1 VFKKSPALN
10 GPGKLNQRCNVM
22 PLRFSLK
29 VLTLCLLIL
38 SSTAAA
44 QLPPPTKQESEE
56 EKAKA
61 RKELERK
68 ALVLLDETLEG
79 AVVLKL
85 PENRAAVRV
94 QAADLLWPRDEKR
107 ARSLFREAAA
117 DLAAVK
123 SGDAGR
129 GDRAFWVAMQ
139 LRSQLLYTVAARDAQ
154 LALELLR
161 ESRPSSEDGS
171 NAAGGDPD
179 MELRMEQSLTA
190 LAAESDPKAA
200 MRLAEESLSKG
211 VTYGVLS
218 LLERLR
224 QKDAESATKLAGKI
238 VEKLRGET
246 LGGERESWRVA
257 ASLLGSV
264 LLTQSGEVRH
274 YIMLG
279 PPQRAA
285 EKPKPL
291 VMEDS
296 DIRELAELVASAALK
311 DSTANGAFGMMMTIR
326 PLLPE
331 LEKRVPARAA
341 QLRLKLAEMDKLLDP
356 RSKAWA
362 QFDAIMSKP
371 TEGILEEAAK
381 APAEMRGQLY
391 MAAAEKLFKA
401 GEVEKARLVAT
412 ENLRG
417 QEREQMLA
425 FLDQAEVARAV
436 EKGNADDARAVV
448 TRIKSKERRAS
459 ALAELALMYAA
470 KGDKKTAGVL
480 LEEARGLLDRQPD
493 NEREVGALL
502 EVARGYAL
510 VEPAKTFEMI
520 DPLIDQ
526 ANDMMSAAALLEKF
540 GAGGGMFRK
549 GEMVLGPG
557 MGELGGI
564 YARYVKALAEL
575 SRVDFDRTRQTAD
588 RFNRDEARLMVRII
602 VARSVLSD
610 RLDPAAPGGVGVG
623 MGGGILGSP

>member
-1 VFKKSPALN
+1 MP
-10 GPGKLNQRCNVM
+10 PRT
-22 PLRFSLK
+22 PLRT
-29 VLTLCLLIL
+29 LTLCLLIL
-38 SSTAAA
+38 STTAAA
-44 QLPPPTKQESEE
+44 QLPQAKPESEE
-56 EKAKA
+56 ERARA
-61 RKELERK
+61 RKEVERK
-68 ALVLLDETLEG
+68 ALALLDETLEG

-107 ARSLFREAAA
+107 ARALFRDAAA

-123 SGDAGR
+123 PGDQGR
-129 GDRAFWVAMQ
+129 GDRAYWVGMQ

-161 ESRPSSEDGS
+161 ESRPASEDGS
-171 NAAGGDPD
+171 NAPAGDPD

-190 LAAESDPKAA
+190 LAVESDPKAA
-200 MRLAEESLSKG
+200 VRLAEESLGKG
-211 VTYGVLS
+211 VTYGVLG
-218 LLERLR
+218 LLDRLR
-224 QKDAESATKLAGKI
+224 RKDAEAATKLAGKI
-238 VEKLRGET
+238 VERLRGET
-246 LGGERESWRVA
+246 TGGGHESWMVA
-257 ASLLGSV
+257 ASLLRLV
-264 LLTQSGEVRH
+264 LLPQSGDQP
-274 YIMLG
+274 YYYGMA
-279 PPQRAA
+279 PPARTP

-296 DIRELAELVASAALK
+296 DVRELADFVAAAALK
-311 DSTANGAFGMMMTIR
+311 DSSANGAFGMMMTIR

-341 QLRLKLAEMDKLLDP
+341 QLRLRLAEIDKQLDP
-356 RSKAWA
+356 RARAWA
-362 QFDAIMSKP
+362 QSDSILSKSP
-371 TEGILEEAAK
+371 EGIIEEAAK

-391 MAAAEKLFKA
+391 MAAATKFFRA
-401 GEVEKARLVAT
+401 GEVEKARALVA

-425 FLDQAEVARAV
+425 SFDQGEVARAV
-436 EKGNADDARAVV
+436 EKGNTDDARGVV
-448 TRIKSKERRAS
+448 SRIKSKERRAS
-459 ALAELALMYAA
+459 ALVELALMYAA
-470 KGDKKTAGVL
+470 KGDKKTAGGL

-493 NEREVGALL
+493 NEREVEALL

-510 VEPAKTFEMI
+510 VEPSKTFELI

-557 MGELGGI
+557 MGELGGM

-575 SRVDFDRTRQTAD
+575 SRLDFDRTRMTAD
-588 RFNRDEARLMVRII
+588 RFNRDEARLMARLVL
-602 VARSVLSD
+602 ARSVLSD
-610 RLDPAAPGGVGVG
+610 RLDPAAPTP
-623 MGGGILGSP
+623 GGGIGFGGGIIVSQ

>member
-1 VFKKSPALN
+1 
-10 GPGKLNQRCNVM
+10 M
-22 PLRFSLK
+22 PLRLPLK

-44 QLPPPTKQESEE
+44 QLPQATKQEPEE

-79 AVVLKL
+79 AQVLKL
-85 PENRAAVRV
+85 AENRAALRV

-107 ARSLFREAAA
+107 ARALFRDAAT
-117 DLAAVK
+117 DLAAMRM
-123 SGDAGR
+123 GDLNR
-129 GDRAFWVAMQ
+129 DDRAYWMAVQM
-139 LRSQLLYTVAARDAQ
+139 RSQLLYTVAARDAQ

-161 ESRPSSEDGS
+161 ESRPVSEDGT
-171 NAAGGDPD
+171 AAPAGDPD

-200 MRLAEESLSKG
+200 LRLAEESLSKG
-211 VTYGVLS
+211 VTYGVLG

-224 QKDAESATKLAGKI
+224 DKDAEAATKLAGKI

-246 LGGERESWRVA
+246 LGGGRESWMVA
-257 ASLLGSV
+257 GSLLRSV
-264 LLTQSGEVRH
+264 LLPQSGEQLYFGMGMTPSPARTN
-274 YIMLG
+274 
-279 PPQRAA
+279 

-296 DIRELAELVASAALK
+296 DVRELADLVASAALK
-311 DSTANGAFGMMMTIR
+311 DPSGNGAFGMMMMIR
-326 PLLPE
+326 PLMPE

-341 QLRLKLAEMDKLLDP
+341 QLRLKLAEMDKVLDP
-356 RSKAWA
+356 RAKAWA
-362 QFDAIMSKP
+362 QYDSIMSKTP
-371 TEGILEEAAK
+371 EGIIEEAAK

-391 MAAAEKLFKA
+391 MAAATKLFKA
-401 GEVEKARLVAT
+401 GEVEKARAIAI

-417 QEREQMLA
+417 QERDQMLA
-425 FLDQAEVARAV
+425 FLDNAEVARAV
-436 EKGNADDARAVV
+436 EKGNTDDARAVV
-448 TRIKSKERRAS
+448 SRIKSKERRAF
-459 ALAELALMYAA
+459 ALAELALAYAA
-470 KGDKKTAGVL
+470 KGDKKTAGGL
-480 LEEARGLLDRQPD
+480 LEEARSLLDRQPD
-493 NEREVGALL
+493 NEREVEALL

-557 MGELGGI
+557 MGQLGGM
-564 YARYVKALAEL
+564 YARYIKALAEL

-588 RFNRDEARLMVRII
+588 RFNRDEARLMARLI
-602 VARSVLSD
+602 VARSILSD
-610 RLDPAAPGGVGVG
+610 RLDPATTSPGSGVSVG
-623 MGGGILGSP
+623 GAVIVSQ

>member
-1 VFKKSPALN
+1 
-10 GPGKLNQRCNVM
+10 M
-22 PLRFSLK
+22 PLRLPLK
-29 VLTLCLLIL
+29 VLTLCLLLL
-38 SSTAAA
+38 SATAAA
-44 QLPPPTKQESEE
+44 QLPQAKQESEE

-68 ALVLLDETLEG
+68 ALALLDETLEG
-79 AVVLKL
+79 TQVLKL
-85 PENRAAVRV
+85 AENRASVRV

-107 ARSLFREAAA
+107 ARALFRDAAT
-117 DLAAVK
+117 DLAAMK
-123 SGDAGR
+123 SGDPKR
-129 GDRAFWVAMQ
+129 GDQTDWMAAQ

-161 ESRPSSEDGS
+161 ESRPVSEDGS
-171 NAAGGDPD
+171 NTPTGDPN

-211 VTYGVLS
+211 VTYGVLG
-218 LLERLR
+218 LLDRLR
-224 QKDAESATKLAGKI
+224 YKDAEAATKLAGKI

-246 LGGERESWRVA
+246 LGGGRESWMVA
-257 ASLLGSV
+257 AALLRSV
-264 LLTQSGEVRH
+264 LLPQSGERL
-274 YIMLG
+274 YYGLPA
-279 PPQRAA
+279 PPARAP

-296 DIRELAELVASAALK
+296 DLRELADLVAAAALK
-311 DSTANGAFGMMMTIR
+311 DSSVNGAYGMMMMIR

-341 QLRLKLAEMDKLLDP
+341 QLRLKLAEMDKMLDP
-356 RSKAWA
+356 STKAWT
-362 QFDAIMSKP
+362 QYESILSKP
-371 TEGILEEAAK
+371 PEGILEEAAK
-381 APAEMRGQLY
+381 APAETRGQLY
-391 MAAAEKLFKA
+391 MAAASKLFNA
-401 GEVEKARLVAT
+401 GEVEKARAIAN

-417 QEREQMLA
+417 QERDQLLA
-425 FLDQAEVARAV
+425 FLDNAEVARAV
-436 EKGNADDARAVV
+436 EKGNTDDARAVV
-448 TRIKSKERRAS
+448 SRIKSKERRAS
-459 ALAELALMYAA
+459 ALAQLALAYAA
-470 KGDKKTAGVL
+470 KGDKKTAGGL
-480 LEEARGLLDRQPD
+480 LEEARSLLDRQPD
-493 NEREVGALL
+493 NEREVEALL

-510 VEPAKTFEMI
+510 VEPAKTFELL

-557 MGELGGI
+557 MGELGGM

-588 RFNRDEARLMVRII
+588 RFNRDEARLMARLI
-602 VARSVLSD
+602 VARSILSD
-610 RLDPAAPGGVGVG
+610 RLDPNAATP
-623 MGGGILGSP
+623 GGGIGIGFGGIVSH

>member
-1 VFKKSPALN
+1 
-10 GPGKLNQRCNVM
+10 M

-44 QLPPPTKQESEE
+44 QLPQPTKQESEE

-79 AVVLKL
+79 TVVLKL

-117 DLAAVK
+117 DLAALK

-129 GDRAFWVAMQ
+129 GDRAYWVAMQ

-161 ESRPSSEDGS
+161 ESRPSVEEGS
-171 NAAGGDPD
+171 NAPAGDPD
-179 MELRMEQSLTA
+179 MELRLEQSLAA

-200 MRLAEESLSKG
+200 VRLAEESLSKG
-211 VTYGVLS
+211 VTFGVLS

-224 QKDAESATKLAGKI
+224 QKDAESATKLAGKL

-246 LGGERESWRVA
+246 LGGGRESWMVA
-257 ASLLGSV
+257 SSLLRSV
-264 LLTQSGEVRH
+264 LLPEAGQRYYYG
-274 YIMLG
+274 LPAPG
-279 PPQRAA
+279 ARAA

-291 VMEDS
+291 VMEES
-296 DIRELAELVASAALK
+296 DLRELADLVASAALK
-311 DSTANGAFGMMMTIR
+311 DSAANGAFGMMSSIR

-341 QLRLKLAEMDKLLDP
+341 QLRLKLAEMDKHLDP
-356 RSKAWA
+356 RARVWA
-362 QFDAIMSKP
+362 QYDAIMSKSP
-371 TEGILEEAAK
+371 EAILEEAAK
-381 APAEMRGQLY
+381 APAEVRGQLY
-391 MAAAEKLFKA
+391 MAAAGKLVKA
-401 GEVEKARLVAT
+401 GEVEKARLIGA

-417 QEREQMLA
+417 EEREHLLA

-436 EKGNADDARAVV
+436 EKGNADDARTVV
-448 TRIKSKERRAS
+448 SRIKSKERRAS

-480 LEEARGLLDRQPD
+480 LEEARGLIDRQPD
-493 NEREVGALL
+493 NEREVEALL

-510 VEPAKTFEMI
+510 VEPSKTFEMI

-557 MGELGGI
+557 MGELGGM

-610 RLDPAAPGGVGVG
+610 RLDPATTPGGGIVG